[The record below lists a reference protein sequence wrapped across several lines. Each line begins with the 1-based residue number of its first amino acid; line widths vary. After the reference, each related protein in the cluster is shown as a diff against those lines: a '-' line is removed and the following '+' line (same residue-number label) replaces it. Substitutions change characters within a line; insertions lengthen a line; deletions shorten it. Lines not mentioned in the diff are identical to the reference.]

1 MTKNSPPAQVNGR
14 NPRGVHGNAKVE
26 RIAGTSRYAV
36 TINGIAFEISGHDAE
51 DLMCALTTALR
62 PHAGVAI
69 TGRIQGELDTVMDRL
84 MTGEVAEDGRD
95 PGRAEAYTM
104 VMAIFR
110 NLYAVDYP
118 GEKARQVDRWNDR
131 NSEEDE

>member
-1 MTKNSPPAQVNGR
+1 MTRNNPASVNGR
-14 NPRGVHGNAKVE
+14 NERGVHGNAKVKKIPGSSSYSAE
-26 RIAGTSRYAV
+26 
-36 TINGIAFEISGHDAE
+36 INGIAFEISAHDAE

-62 PHAGVAI
+62 PHAGIAI
-69 TGRIQGELDTVMDRL
+69 IGRIQENLDTVMDRL

-110 NLYAVDYP
+110 NLYGVDYP
-118 GEKARQVDRWNDR
+118 GEKQRQVERWNER
-131 NSEEDE
+131 NGDDE